1 MLNLQENRSQKQSIW
16 VKQNEGESQIIQNE
30 YDSINLG
37 IYQQKIHHQA
47 QNINI
52 FYEFQSQPQ
61 QFNMPYQVQTN
72 TIKEQNNY
80 QMDTFNSKETL
91 SLRNKSESKKIMRIK
106 DQGGQQIKDENQIYI
121 KNDQTNGEEIDDDKT
136 IKKKQFNKNKS
147 ELTIYSE
154 NSSTNDY
161 FQIQQSF
168 THSGEYQNSIQNNQ
182 STLLTNNTSDQQ
194 QNQQFDIKQGL
205 LEKGYLM
212 ENFIDKGSFGQVFDG
227 KKNQVDGKHIDC
239 VFKILQYNNDKE
251 KNMIDEED
259 PKIQGFTRHYAALEV
274 KQLKQNEVGNWID
287 VYSLGKTFQDVL
299 KKYEQINGVNI
310 QELNDLVNQ
319 MIQDEINLRP
329 ECLTIHEKL
338 VEYVLKQDFNEKFE
352 FFKPYSNKIN
362 QLLLLFPYD
371 ENKDIQF
378 YFEIQ
383 IYYNKQLL
391 KIYQNIYDSDLKSN
405 FSELARLNYNIGNCY
420 YKQRKRQEGLTYFEK
435 SLDYLQQIY
444 KDNHIDIA
452 STKFK
457 IGQCLFADSKIE
469 KAYQF
474 SQDAFSLRKLFFK
487 GNHPDIVDSL
497 NDLGMRFLNLGK
509 YQEAQLSIQQSIDMS
524 QAIYQQDHENTAI
537 ILNSLAVSQQH
548 RGKYDEAEI
557 NLQRAYNILEKQ
569 EKKNQSYYSLNI
581 TMSVLLW
588 LNKHLEMIIL
598 R

>member
-287 VYSLGKTFQDVL
+287 VYSL
-299 KKYEQINGVNI
+299 
-310 QELNDLVNQ
+310 
-319 MIQDEINLRP
+319 
-329 ECLTIHEKL
+329 
-338 VEYVLKQDFNEKFE
+338 
-352 FFKPYSNKIN
+352 
-362 QLLLLFPYD
+362 
-371 ENKDIQF
+371 
-378 YFEIQ
+378 
-383 IYYNKQLL
+383 
-391 KIYQNIYDSDLKSN
+391 
-405 FSELARLNYNIGNCY
+405 
-420 YKQRKRQEGLTYFEK
+420 
-435 SLDYLQQIY
+435 
-444 KDNHIDIA
+444 DNHIDIA

-569 EKKNQSYYSLNI
+569 EKKNQSYYSLSRQI
-581 TMSVLLW
+581 
-588 LNKHLEMIIL
+588 NKSQI
-598 R
+598 